1 MWLVW
6 DGALF
11 YTSINNVVNGF
22 SAECVIQ
29 RDSHQGVRVTGELC
43 NGPLHRNSQKSQK
56 SSAVEKKE
64 KEQ

>member
-22 SAECVIQ
+22 RAECVIQ

-43 NGPLHRNSQKSQK
+43 NGPLHKNSIINW
-56 SSAVEKKE
+56 SSAMEKKE